1 MAGGGQHDDDA
12 DNVDT
17 NADDVDADAGDRGS
31 EAAGLCTAP
40 LVLFQINPKS

>member
-12 DNVDT
+12 

-31 EAAGLCTAP
+31 EAGNILYCSPGTFP
-40 LVLFQINPKS
+40 DQS